1 MVIRKI
7 KPEENVASKM
17 VESVAFVGGPTPEDF
32 TEQVNNPMEHTEG
45 YENIWAAFTDDN
57 IMTSRVVINQL
68 SVMFDGNSVPMGG
81 VGGVASL
88 PEYRTGGA
96 VKKIML
102 EAMKEM
108 KEKGQVFSYLYPFS
122 HKYYRQFGYEICFE
136 RRCVTF
142 ELSLLRSLKPQGYLT
157 FYQKGEDL
165 KPYMDIYKKFISG
178 FNLAVARDEKGFKN
192 FMEKD
197 PYTTRKYTYLWHN
210 DGGEAKSYL
219 TFTGEMIAPY
229 EMKMQINELAWAD
242 SEGFI
247 GMLSL
252 LGRFDAQMKEAF
264 WEVPPN
270 ADLHSVV
277 AEPYELNINT
287 HCGGMNRIIDVHKA
301 LELMKAPMGSGNIVI
316 SVSDSFLEWN
326 NKTYEILWENE
337 RISVR
342 ESAKEPDANISV
354 QTLVQ
359 LVCGYA
365 SACTAQLAGNLT
377 ILKNEDNFKKLF
389 IKKNLFITD
398 RF

>member
-17 VESVAFVGGPTPEDF
+17 IESVAFVGGPTPEDF
-32 TEQVNNPMEHTEG
+32 TEQVKNPLEHTEG
-45 YENIWAAFTDDN
+45 YENVWAAFTDDN
-57 IMTSRVVINQL
+57 VMTSRVVINQL
-68 SVMFDGNSVPMGG
+68 CVMFDGNTVPMGG

-88 PEYRTGGA
+88 PEYRAGGSI
-96 VKKIML
+96 KGIML

-108 KEKGQVFSYLYPFS
+108 KERGQVFSYLYPFS

-142 ELSLLRSLKPQGYLT
+142 ELSLLRDLKPRGGLT
-157 FYQKGEDL
+157 FYQKGDDL
-165 KPYMDIYKKFISG
+165 KPYADIYKEFISG
-178 FNLAVARDEKGFKN
+178 YNLAVARDEKGFKD

-197 PYTTRKYTYLWHN
+197 PYTTRKYTYLWRN
-210 DGGEAKSYL
+210 DKNEAKSYL

-229 EMKMQINELAWAD
+229 EMKMRINEFAWRD
-242 SEGFI
+242 SEGFT

-252 LGRFDAQMKEAF
+252 MGRFDSQMKEAF
-264 WEVPPN
+264 WEIPPN
-270 ADLHSVV
+270 ADLLSVV
-277 AEPYELNINT
+277 REPYELT
-287 HCGGMNRIIDVHKA
+287 LTSQCGGMNRIIDVQKA
-301 LELMKAPMGSGNIVI
+301 FELMKAPTGSGSVTV
-316 SVSDSFLEWN
+316 SVSDGFLEWN
-326 NKTYEILWENE
+326 NKTYEITWENGKT
-337 RISVR
+337 SSR
-342 ESAKEPDANISV
+342 ETSSEPDADISV

-365 SACTAQLAGNLT
+365 SADTAQLAGHLT

-389 IKKNLFITD
+389 TLKNLFITD